1 MIGNVIWLKTIYF
14 FSRLFAAL
22 ALAPAMAH
30 LLELPNKINLS
41 REDYLTVQQIYRGWA
56 LLGFVVAGALL
67 STLALT
73 ITVRQEHKAFIF
85 AAIALLCIVGTQLV
99 FWTYTYPANQ
109 ATNNW
114 TMLPDNWIELRR
126 QWEYSHATSAILNLV
141 ALVLLI
147 LSALER
153 DEAKI
158 EVAKIEMEPS

>member
-1 MIGNVIWLKTIYF
+1 MWVKTSYF
-14 FSRLFAAL
+14 LSLVFAAL

-30 LLELPNKINLS
+30 VLELPNKINLS

-73 ITVRQEHKAFIF
+73 MTVRKEQKAFMF
-85 AAIALLCIVGTQLV
+85 AFIAFLCIAGTQVV

-114 TMLPDNWIELRR
+114 TMLPENWVELRR
-126 QWEYSHATSAILNLV
+126 QWEYSHATSAALNLV
-141 ALVLLI
+141 ALVTLI
-147 LSALER
+147 LSILSRQE
-153 DEAKI
+153 
-158 EVAKIEMEPS
+158 